1 MADGFGGSPFGLG
14 KQTFGIARHGAVV
27 FGPLF
32 VNGQN
37 GFDAGD
43 IVGDDGGIHGACQ
56 QFGVGKQDVG
66 IDVDDFFRW
75 PVCLLGRDVVRFR
88 LLGFGSVDLK
98 LGFHIRRH
106 IGGVKGKGKGKD
118 GEEE

>member
-1 MADGFGGSPFGLG
+1 MQFVELVGRGFRLFVFKQGGCKLPADGGGIGLLGDKAAGNGRRLRRRAFGLG
-14 KQTFGIARHGAVV
+14 KQTFGIACHGTVV

-56 QFGVGKQDVG
+56 
-66 IDVDDFFRW
+66 
-75 PVCLLGRDVVRFR
+75 
-88 LLGFGSVDLK
+88 
-98 LGFHIRRH
+98 
-106 IGGVKGKGKGKD
+106 
-118 GEEE
+118 